1 MVPSRSS
8 GWFDRSIRFDQNL
21 IQHHILYNPIKNY
34 LLEVEKDPNIQPI
47 NIDKVATE
55 YLGTSSDLD
64 DAKLAACFIG
74 AVARAFDHGCQM
86 DYLTCLK
93 GKQGIKKSTFWRTL
107 GGEYFSDTQIIE
119 ILAVIAVGGYL
130 NRWNDTI
137 ATVTDQESIDF
148 ANEVLRPVGWEP
160 GKHVGADKEQRKAH
174 PINLGWSKK

>member
-1 MVPSRSS
+1 MAA
-8 GWFDRSIRFDQNL
+8 GAT
-21 IQHHILYNPIKNY
+21 
-34 LLEVEKDPNIQPI
+34 PN
-47 NIDKVATE
+47 ATE
-55 YLGTSSDLD
+55 PENF
-64 DAKLAACFIG
+64 AEM
-74 AVARAFDHGCQM
+74 R
-86 DYLTCLK
+86 
-93 GKQGIKKSTFWRTL
+93 
-107 GGEYFSDTQIIE
+107 EYFSDTQIIE